1 MSGELKPR
9 FEVRLH
15 EKALREYERLDGSV
29 GRLVN
34 KKLEE
39 LEYRA
44 GEIGKPL
51 KGNLAGLREV
61 KLKDAGIRIIYEIT
75 CEIVDIL
82 RVVSVLTIGPRAD
95 GEAFKTAGTRA
106 DILKTMNRSAINE
119 YLKGLRQW
127 RRK

>member
-1 MSGELKPR
+1 MPGEREPR

-15 EKALREYERLDGSV
+15 EKARREYERLDGSI
-29 GRLVN
+29 GRIVN

-44 GEIGKPL
+44 NEIGKKL

-75 CEIVDIL
+75 GEIVDIL
-82 RVVSVLTIGPRAD
+82 EVVSVLTIGPRAD
-95 GEAFKTAGTRA
+95 GEVFKTAGTRV
-106 DILKTMNRSAINE
+106 DILKTMNRTVLNE
-119 YLKGLRQW
+119 YLKKLRQW
-127 RRK
+127 QKK